1 MVFDQVDEPGGTG
14 QAIRTNA
21 APDAG
26 HEEFLFAPEADVP
39 TADGAVRKTLT
50 VLTVDD
56 DADFQRS
63 LRLALGSFRYQGHLV
78 DLITASSATQ
88 AARMLSQR
96 PDVSVIVLDIVM
108 ETDDAGLRLV
118 KSVREILGNA
128 EVRIILV
135 TGQPGVA
142 SMQAS
147 LDTLDISDYWLK
159 TDLTYERLHGI
170 LTSNL
175 RTWEQI
181 RALRSA
187 RRGLQAIVEAS
198 NSLTRAQGLPD
209 FSGRMVREL
218 AHVLGLEP
226 DGMMCVQEVTSTDP
240 HAALVV
246 GAAGRFINCIAKEV
260 AVIAD
265 PDIRNL
271 LVSGLTEQRN
281 IETPTSQV
289 LFFRGADAGPHAAA
303 YLATGRTLDATERE
317 LLSVFASNINSGL
330 INVSLTSRL
339 DRLAYEDSLLAIP
352 NANALLRA
360 VESVMAVPA
369 PRDRSLL
376 FIDLDKYSQSC
387 LSLGIEQ
394 GDLML
399 MKMAQRL
406 RVVFPPPCM
415 VARLH
420 DDTFGILG
428 QTALLRADHVDRL
441 ESWDPEDPTN
451 PPFIGVGAS
460 RIDLDRYK
468 GSARSAMAMGTLL
481 LKQARAQGLSQL
493 IDYEPGMESAS
504 NQRFNQSHELY
515 HALHHN
521 EIRIELQPQI
531 ELATG
536 RIVGAEALARWTR
549 ADGSHVPPSEFVT
562 VAEAN
567 GLIVPLGRQVIE
579 LACAALA
586 KLRDAGHPGLSI
598 AVNVSPLQLSRREF
612 PLELADAVRRH
623 GVAPA
628 QLELEITESAAME
641 DHQAK
646 GEILGRLRTAGFP
659 IAIDDFGT
667 GYSSLGYL
675 RSLPVTTLKVDRCFV
690 AEIGVV
696 RPHLA
701 IADMIVLL
709 GQRLHMKVL
718 AEGVETEEQ
727 ADWLRSRGCMLA
739 QGYLYARPEPLAAF
753 LARLGTTPTALPPA
767 APDRAPT

>member
-1 MVFDQVDEPGGTG
+1 MVFDQPEQPR
-14 QAIRTNA
+14 QTNGLHSA
-21 APDAG
+21 NEDSEGFA
-26 HEEFLFAPEADVP
+26 FAPEDAAD
-39 TADGAVRKTLT
+39 ASRGSGRKTLA

-63 LRLALGSFRYQGHLV
+63 LRLALGNFRYLGHTVEL
-78 DLITASSATQ
+78 LSANSATQ
-88 AARMLSQR
+88 AAKLLTQR

-118 KSVREILGNA
+118 KSVREVLGNA

-187 RRGLQAIVEAS
+187 RRGLQTIVEAS
-198 NSLTRAQGLPD
+198 NSLTRAEGLPD

-218 AHVLGLEP
+218 ARMLGLEA
-226 DGMMCVQEVTSTDP
+226 DGMMCVQEVMGADP
-240 HAALVV
+240 RTARVV
-246 GAAGRFINCIAKEV
+246 GAAGRFTACISKEI
-260 AVIAD
+260 AVISD
-265 PDIRNL
+265 PAIREL
-271 LVSGLTEQRN
+271 LVRGLSEQRS
-281 IETPTSQV
+281 IETPDSQV
-289 LFFRGADAGPHAAA
+289 LFFRGADSGPHAAA

-339 DRLAYEDSLLAIP
+339 DRLAYEDSLLNIP
-352 NANALLRA
+352 NANALLRCI
-360 VESVMAVPA
+360 ESVLAVPA

-376 FIDLDKYSQSC
+376 FIDLDKYSQSS

-394 GDLML
+394 GDVML
-399 MKMAQRL
+399 KKMAQRL
-406 RVVFPPPCM
+406 SMVFAPPCM

-428 QTALLRADHVDRL
+428 QTALLRAEHVDRL
-441 ESWDPEDPTN
+441 ESWDPEDPTH

-460 RIDLDRYK
+460 RIDLDRYT
-468 GSARSAMAMGTLL
+468 GSAHGAMAIGTLL
-481 LKQARAQGLSQL
+481 LKQARAQGLGQL
-493 IDYEPGMESAS
+493 IDYEPGMERES
-504 NQRFNQSHELY
+504 NRRFTQSHDLY
-515 HALHHN
+515 HALHNN

-549 ADGSHVPPSEFVT
+549 ADGSQVPPSEFVQM
-562 VAEAN
+562 AEAN
-567 GLIVPLGRQVIE
+567 GLIVPLGRQVIA
-579 LACAALA
+579 LACRALA
-586 KLRDAGHPGLSI
+586 RLREAGHPGLSI
-598 AVNVSPLQLSRREF
+598 AVNVSPLQLARREF
-612 PLELADAVRRH
+612 PRELADAIGRH
-623 GVAPA
+623 GVAA
-628 QLELEITESAAME
+628 SQLEIEITESAAME

-646 GEILGRLRTAGFP
+646 GEILGRLREAGFP

-675 RSLPVTTLKVDRCFV
+675 RALPVTTLKVDRCFV
-690 AEIGVV
+690 AEIGVIS
-696 RPHLA
+696 PHLA
-701 IADMIVLL
+701 IADMIILL
-709 GQRLHMKVL
+709 GQRLHMQVL
-718 AEGVETEEQ
+718 AEGVETQAQ
-727 ADWLRSRGCMLA
+727 ADWLKERGCLLA
-739 QGYLYARPEPLAAF
+739 QGYLFGRPEPLDAF
-753 LARLGTTPTALPPA
+753 LARL
-767 APDRAPT
+767 DAPT